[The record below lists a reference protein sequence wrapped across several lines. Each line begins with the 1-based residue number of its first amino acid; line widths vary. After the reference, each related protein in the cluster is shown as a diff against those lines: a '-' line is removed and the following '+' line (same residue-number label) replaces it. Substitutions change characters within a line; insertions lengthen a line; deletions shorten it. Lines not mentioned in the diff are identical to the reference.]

1 MVCADKSGLPGQKG
15 KTMKSLLQK
24 YKRMPVEL
32 KSSGWYMVCNVFQNA
47 LGFITLP
54 VYSRIMP
61 AEQYGL
67 YSVYLTWMNLLL
79 IFTNLNLQYGVFN
92 TAMIR
97 YEKDR
102 DGFIS
107 AMQGLTT
114 VLSLGWLLIYLAA
127 SKVWNQL

>member
-1 MVCADKSGLPGQKG
+1 
-15 KTMKSLLQK
+15 MKSLLQK

-114 VLSLGWLLIYLAA
+114 VLSLGWLLIY
-127 SKVWNQL
+127 